1 MATTRISWVCLALFG
16 MLPLAIADTP
26 VETTSQATETS
37 DESSSSAQ
45 TPVAALTPQQVCMN
59 ECDAAETRCSSEVRR
74 ARAEC
79 SKRAANSGRD
89 PFTMRNNDYTYFCGY
104 FGNGSG
110 CGAGNHSGACR
121 KRFARTYGLCV
132 DAIQDNIAS
141 MRYDC
146 FQTERTAQT
155 YCRNELRDCKAACR

>member
-1 MATTRISWVCLALFG
+1 
-16 MLPLAIADTP
+16 MLPLAFADTP
-26 VETTSQATETS
+26 VETTTQPTHQ
-37 DESSSSAQ
+37 SSVPEPSSQ
-45 TPVAALTPQQVCMN
+45 TPAANPTPQQICMS
-59 ECDAAETRCSSEVRR
+59 ECDAAETRCSSDVRR

-104 FGNGSG
+104 FGNGSA
-110 CGAGNHSGACR
+110 CGSGNHSGACR
-121 KRFARTYGLCV
+121 KRFSRTYGLCV
-132 DAIQDNIAS
+132 DAIQNNIAS

-155 YCRNELRDCKAACR
+155 YCRNELRDCKATCK